1 MEKWT
6 SPSPPSTPDPTTD
19 KCDRDLFA
27 LGVTRSEFRARD
39 ISLSAP
45 LRDRTPQEVE
55 QARVSMRRRNS
66 TRRDRLFARQT
77 KLLKAR
83 LVELEDRADA

>member
-6 SPSPPSTPDPTTD
+6 SPSQPSTPDTTTG
-19 KCDRDLFA
+19 KNDRDLFA
-27 LGVTRSEFRARD
+27 LGITHSEFRARD

-55 QARVSMRRRNS
+55 QARVSMRRCNT
-66 TRRDRLFARQT
+66 TRRDEVFARQT
-77 KLLKAR
+77 ELLRRR
-83 LVELEDRADA
+83 LAQLNEGDI